1 MDSFI
6 VAKKNKALLQ
16 NNLIVKLLKKKRQ
29 NTVWYVVQYQR
40 CINTLVC
47 IYVYV
52 YIYTFLKWKGNIH
65 QNRPNVDSTSLNKFK
80 RNKIIG
86 YVLWHTKNVNVKN
99 NNNFIR
105 VYKYLYIE

>member
-52 YIYTFLKWKGNIH
+52 Y
-65 QNRPNVDSTSLNKFK
+65 
-80 RNKIIG
+80 
-86 YVLWHTKNVNVKN
+86 VKN
-99 NNNFIR
+99 KRRNTSETVDTSSFQERNRVTGNWEWRETLVFI
-105 VYKYLYIE
+105 LYHQYV